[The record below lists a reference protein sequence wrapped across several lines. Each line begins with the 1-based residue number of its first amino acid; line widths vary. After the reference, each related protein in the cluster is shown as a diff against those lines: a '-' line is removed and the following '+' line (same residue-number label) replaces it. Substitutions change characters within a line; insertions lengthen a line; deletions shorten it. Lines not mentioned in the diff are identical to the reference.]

1 MTVCLDAAN
10 GATATAVNRVFAD
23 LETDFYTMGTSPNGL
38 NINDGVGS
46 THPEALAEMVVE
58 KARMLVWL
66 SMATAIELLRSMN

>member
-1 MTVCLDAAN
+1 MFRCVN

>member
-23 LETDFYTMGTSPNGL
+23 LETDFYNGNKSNGL

-58 KARMLVWL
+58 KAQMLVWL
-66 SMATAIELLRSMN
+66 SMATAIELLR